1 MLKQKKRQT
10 RKYDGPLY
18 DLSAYNKCSN
28 STCRVA
34 YHPLCA
40 RVAGFCVEVLND
52 WSFPTLEYGGIFL
65 SSVWRSAFFLL
76 LAYSHLLFYCH
87 LSANNYYIHVYLS
100 VI

>member
-40 RVAGFCVEVLND
+40 RVAGFCVECYMKPEDVDRLHFIPFD
-52 WSFPTLEYGGIFL
+52 EDEEDQCIQ
-65 SSVWRSAFFLL
+65 LL
-76 LAYSHLLFYCH
+76 D
-87 LSANNYYIHVYLS
+87 YL
-100 VI
+100 